1 MLTAQKRE
9 ESLQDVPI
17 AVQAYTGE
25 QLRNLRIGKV
35 ADVTRL
41 APNMN
46 ISMQNPA
53 NRSINIRG
61 VGTSDFFGAAPGSVG
76 IYLDEVTMSSPY
88 LTAVGLYDMERVEVL
103 RGPQNSLFG
112 RNTTGGAV
120 NYISK
125 KPEVGGDT
133 DGYAQVT
140 YGRYNLIEVEAA
152 GSFNLSD
159 TTAVRLAGKSFN
171 RKESFAD
178 HAALPPSPCRT
189 GPQLSGMVNSL

>member
-1 MLTAQKRE
+1 MKSLASLYRWAISFAVVSSIFLAVPLAANAQGTIDEIVVTAQKRE

-35 ADVTRL
+35 ADITRL
-41 APNMN
+41 APNMT

-88 LTAVGLYDMERVEVL
+88 LTAVGIYDMERVEVL

-120 NYISK
+120 NYIS
-125 KPEVGGDT
+125 
-133 DGYAQVT
+133 
-140 YGRYNLIEVEAA
+140 R
-152 GSFNLSD
+152 
-159 TTAVRLAGKSFN
+159 
-171 RKESFAD
+171 
-178 HAALPPSPCRT
+178 
-189 GPQLSGMVNSL
+189 